1 MTASM
6 VLHSDLHEPDHH
18 ELRLKGV
25 TFHTEKV
32 FRHRDRGVRVG
43 RSKER

>member
-6 VLHSDLHEPDHH
+6 VLHSDLRESGHREQ
-18 ELRLKGV
+18 RLKKV
-25 TFHTEKV
+25 TFPAEKV

-43 RSKER
+43 RFKER